1 MPIWSLTQERV
12 EKLLKQI
19 GDKEIEIDELI
30 KLSKEDIWKRDL
42 DDFIE
47 EWRFQLAD
55 EAKRQKKIANTGR
68 RASNKLRIGAAG
80 PAGRKR
86 KAKGEESDDSDF
98 GGAAPA
104 KKAAPVKKAVKK
116 EAPKDSL
123 LAGLQPLAKANQA
136 KEGEKPSKAASKA
149 VSKKTENIP
158 KKGLKDMW
166 MSVDDDPDD
175 VPIAP
180 IFKKAK
186 AAAPASKPAASIKA
200 PGSDED
206 SADEEIVRPA
216 AGSRQ
221 RRAAATKPVAYN
233 LDDSDDSNGDG
244 MLLNLGTMVKG
255 IGNASQDSASN
266 ARPLFSTSASMARPS
281 SSAGKPKKPAT
292 VSARQTMDVDGG
304 DDTDYAMLAPP
315 PTDKKAVTARN
326 TVLTDD
332 SMGEDDDDQDSFIV
346 PPPAAKKAS
355 TTAAAAAKSS
365 KSSSSA
371 AAAAASK
378 APAPKKAPIAKKAS
392 SNNTKTTALAQEP
405 KKLPLSPAA
414 KAYAAKQQ
422 KARAQKM
429 VLDDDESEDEV
440 EKAANELLSDDVVM
454 GENASEEEEEIVSR
468 RPARR
473 AAVAAVGKTKKGGAW
488 DSEEDE
494 DEEEE
499 EEGEEEETGG
509 FDDEGSSFE

>member
-19 GDKEIEIDELI
+19 GDKEIEIDTLI

-47 EWRFQLAD
+47 EWRFQLQD

-86 KAKGEESDDSDF
+86 KAKGEDSDDSDF
-98 GGAAPA
+98 GGVAPA

-123 LAGLQPLAKANQA
+123 LSGLQPLAKANQA
-136 KEGEKPSKAASKA
+136 KEGAKPSKAASKA
-149 VSKKTENIP
+149 VSKKVENIP
-158 KKGLKDMW
+158 KTGLKDIR
-166 MSVDDDPDD
+166 MSADDDPDD
-175 VPIAP
+175 VTIAP

-186 AAAPASKPAASIKA
+186 AAVPASKPAAPIKA
-200 PGSDED
+200 SKSDED
-206 SADEEIVRPA
+206 SADEEIFRPA

-255 IGNASQDSASN
+255 IGNASHDSASN
-266 ARPLFSTSASMARPS
+266 ARPLFSTSASTTRPT
-281 SSAGKPKKPAT
+281 SSAGIPKKPAP

-315 PTDKKAVTARN
+315 PTDKKAVTARK
-326 TVLTDD
+326 TVLSDD
-332 SMGEDDDDQDSFIV
+332 SMGEDDEDSFIE
-346 PPPAAKKAS
+346 PPPAVAKKAS
-355 TTAAAAAKSS
+355 SAAAAAKSS
-365 KSSSSA
+365 KPSA
-371 AAAAASK
+371 GGAAASK
-378 APAPKKAPIAKKAS
+378 PTMPKKAPAVAKKAS
-392 SNNTKTTALAQEP
+392 NTKASALAQEP

-422 KARAQKM
+422 KARAQKI
-429 VLDDDESEDEV
+429 VLDDDESEEDEV
-440 EKAANELLSDDVVM
+440 EKAANELLSDDDVM
-454 GENASEEEEEIVSR
+454 KDASEDDDEEEEVVGR

-473 AAVAAVGKTKKGGAW
+473 AAVAAKGKAKGSW
-488 DSEEDE
+488 DEDE
-494 DEEEE
+494 DEDGDSE
-499 EEGEEEETGG
+499 EEEETGG
-509 FDDEGSSFE
+509 FEDEGSSFD

>member
-19 GDKEIEIDELI
+19 GDKEIEIDTLI

-47 EWRFQLAD
+47 EWRFQLED

-80 PAGRKR
+80 PGGRKR
-86 KAKGEESDDSDF
+86 KAKGEDSDDSDF
-98 GGAAPA
+98 GGAAPF
-104 KKAAPVKKAVKK
+104 KKAAAVKKAVKK

-123 LAGLQPLAKANQA
+123 LAGLQPLAKANQT
-136 KEGEKPSKAASKA
+136 KERAKPSKAASKA
-149 VSKKTENIP
+149 VSKKAENGP
-158 KKGLKDMW
+158 KTGLKDIW
-166 MSVDDDPDD
+166 MSVDDDQDD
-175 VPIAP
+175 VPVAP
-180 IFKKAK
+180 IFRKAK
-186 AAAPASKPAASIKA
+186 AVAAASKTAAPAKA
-200 PGSDED
+200 LESDED
-206 SADEEIVRPA
+206 SFDEEIVRPA

-255 IGNASQDSASN
+255 IGNASHDSASN

-281 SSAGKPKKPAT
+281 SSAGIPKKTTT

-315 PTDKKAVTARN
+315 PTDKKAVTARK

-332 SMGEDDDDQDSFIV
+332 SMGDDDDDDEKDSFIEP

-355 TTAAAAAKSS
+355 TTAAKSAKP
-365 KSSSSA
+365 SA
-371 AAAAASK
+371 ATASK
-378 APAPKKAPIAKKAS
+378 ATVPKKAPVAKKTS
-392 SNNTKTTALAQEP
+392 NTKATALTQEP

-422 KARAQKM
+422 KARAQKV
-429 VLDDDESEDEV
+429 VLDDDDGSEDEV
-440 EKAANELLSDDVVM
+440 EKVANELLSDDVM
-454 GENASEEEEEIVSR
+454 EDAGEEEEEEVVAR

-473 AAVAAVGKTKKGGAW
+473 AAVAAVGKTKGAW
-488 DSEEDE
+488 DGDEDE
-494 DEEEE
+494 DSEEEE
-499 EEGEEEETGG
+499 DETGG
-509 FDDEGSSFE
+509 FEDEGSSFD